1 MAEITMHNIE
11 KYLNFQEVEQVDN
24 IEWIEPIFISAYKAY
39 LEENNLE
46 PKIKNTYLHQMLT
59 TDYTEGKTYSPIE
72 NICTR
77 RDIEKI
83 SDHLVSIMMKRF
95 VLYSEEYKNDIKHY
109 LRYLFS
115 EMMNNVVDH
124 SASPIGGY
132 AIAQFY
138 TSKKIVQ
145 FAIADRGIG
154 FLENVKLK
162 ENVNNEGE
170 AIKIALQ
177 KGFTASENRMYSH
190 ERNAG
195 FGLYAMKGILEQTGG
210 LFTIISNDTIYRFY
224 NNREKIEKLSTP
236 YKGVIVSF
244 LFYTNEI
251 NLTLE
256 EFQRGYL
263 WYNEDEDD
271 ELLY

>member
-1 MAEITMHNIE
+1 MAEITIHNIE

-72 NICTR
+72 NIYTR

-95 VLYSEEYKNDIKHY
+95 VLYSEEDKNDIKHY

-138 TSKKIVQ
+138 TSKRIVQ

>member
-1 MAEITMHNIE
+1 M
-11 KYLNFQEVEQVDN
+11 
-24 IEWIEPIFISAYKAY
+24 
-39 LEENNLE
+39 
-46 PKIKNTYLHQMLT
+46 
-59 TDYTEGKTYSPIE
+59 
-72 NICTR
+72 
-77 RDIEKI
+77 
-83 SDHLVSIMMKRF
+83 
-95 VLYSEEYKNDIKHY
+95 
-109 LRYLFS
+109 
-115 EMMNNVVDH
+115 
-124 SASPIGGY
+124 
-132 AIAQFY
+132 
-138 TSKKIVQ
+138 
-145 FAIADRGIG
+145 
-154 FLENVKLK
+154 ENVKLK

-224 NNREKIEKLSTP
+224 DNREKIEKLSTP